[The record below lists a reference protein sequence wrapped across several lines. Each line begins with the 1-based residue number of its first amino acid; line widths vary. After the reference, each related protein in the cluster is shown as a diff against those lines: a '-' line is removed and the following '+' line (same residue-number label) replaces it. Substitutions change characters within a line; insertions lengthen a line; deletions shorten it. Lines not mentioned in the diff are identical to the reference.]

1 VEKNEPDERMPATQP
16 APTAKPSI
24 AAAIA
29 KLTCL
34 RVGASDWPLITNWR
48 PNRLAAN
55 SSDSHTFLRFS
66 GGPSAR
72 TLAVLN
78 KVMPNATHCVIAVR
92 ILRSHFEKA
101 LQAAAATQGTEDT
114 SASGRSR

>member
-1 VEKNEPDERMPATQP
+1 MEKNEPDERMPATQP

-55 SSDSHTFLRFS
+55 SSDSHHVFALFGWPLR
-66 GGPSAR
+66 
-72 TLAVLN
+72 
-78 KVMPNATHCVIAVR
+78 PNTRGA
-92 ILRSHFEKA
+92 
-101 LQAAAATQGTEDT
+101 
-114 SASGRSR
+114 